1 MNKLFGVNAGLFS
14 DSFLL
19 YFNLYNLGRELFE
32 IFLTKTMNNE
42 KYILFYLITT
52 VSSFVKKS
60 FFI

>member
-1 MNKLFGVNAGLFS
+1 MLVFFQISK
-14 DSFLL
+14 FLL

-32 IFLTKTMNNE
+32 IFLTKTMKNE